1 MKVRRRREIEGA
13 GADELW
19 AIVRDPYHLP
29 RWWPRVERVEN
40 VTGDAWT
47 AVLRTE
53 RGHSLR
59 ADYRLLDRG
68 GRRLSWELL
77 VDGTPFEKIFRSQV
91 TTVAVDGSRVALEVE
106 QQSRRW
112 ARLGGIMLRRG
123 TSRLLDDALDNLGEL
138 V

>member
-1 MKVRRRREIEGA
+1 MRVRRRREIEGA
-13 GADELW
+13 SADELW
-19 AIVRDPYHLP
+19 TIVRDPYHLP

-47 AVLRTE
+47 AVLRSE
-53 RGHSLR
+53 RGHAVR
-59 ADYRLLDRG
+59 ADYRLRERG
-68 GRRLSWELL
+68 GGRLVWELR

-91 TTVAVDGSRVALEVE
+91 TSVSVDGSRVELEVD

-112 ARLGGIMLRRG
+112 ARLGGLMLRRG
-123 TSRLLDDALDNLGEL
+123 TTRLLDDALDNLGEL